1 MQNLIFS
8 IFPNQNFVDLGLFQF
23 GWERCTPAHSFG
35 PAARNHYLFHYILS
49 GTGTLMADDSKGV
62 TQTYSITSMQG
73 FMIFPNQITTYV
85 ADKQLPWEYVWLEF
99 DGLRVKSLLDTI
111 GLSLDKPV
119 YHARNKSLREDMANE
134 MLYIS
139 RHKDESPFH
148 LIGHL
153 YLFLDYLLRSAADEQ
168 LEHGS
173 KLREFYIHEALT
185 YIEHNFQNEI
195 TIEDIAKSYMD
206 VYDSRIIS
214 KAGTPFHNIVET
226 LDGDMIHGDMDEEI
240 TSGKCLIAAA
250 NPDLMESYI
259 EKDDIV
265 ILGNRYESQLCA
277 IEMGAKCIIVC
288 DGALVS
294 YTISR
299 LAESR
304 GCYIIKTP
312 YDTFTASRLINQS
325 IPIRFFMKSE
335 NLITFGL
342 GEYLDDIRD
351 TMAKKR
357 YRDFPILDW
366 NENYFGMIS
375 RRSLLGARKKKLI
388 LVDHNELTQ
397 AVDGMEEAEIIEII
411 DHHRIGSIE
420 TMGPVFFRNQPL
432 GCTATIIYQMY
443 RESGVEL
450 TEKIAGL
457 LCSAILSDTLIYRSP
472 TCTQCF

>member
-23 GWERCTPAHSFG
+23 GWERCAPAHSFG

-62 TQTYSITSMQG
+62 TQTYSIKSMQG

-195 TIEDIAKSYMD
+195 TIEDIAGVCGLNRTYFGKIFKEALGKTPQEFLLNYRMLKAAELLKLTSLSIGD
-206 VYDSRIIS
+206 VGLAVGYANQMHFSRAFKNNYGISPREWRYQNHVNNTVDS
-214 KAGTPFHNIVET
+214 
-226 LDGDMIHGDMDEEI
+226 DEE
-240 TSGKCLIAAA
+240 
-250 NPDLMESYI
+250 
-259 EKDDIV
+259 
-265 ILGNRYESQLCA
+265 
-277 IEMGAKCIIVC
+277 
-288 DGALVS
+288 
-294 YTISR
+294 
-299 LAESR
+299 
-304 GCYIIKTP
+304 
-312 YDTFTASRLINQS
+312 
-325 IPIRFFMKSE
+325 
-335 NLITFGL
+335 
-342 GEYLDDIRD
+342 
-351 TMAKKR
+351 
-357 YRDFPILDW
+357 
-366 NENYFGMIS
+366 
-375 RRSLLGARKKKLI
+375 
-388 LVDHNELTQ
+388 HTQ
-397 AVDGMEEAEIIEII
+397 
-411 DHHRIGSIE
+411 
-420 TMGPVFFRNQPL
+420 
-432 GCTATIIYQMY
+432 
-443 RESGVEL
+443 
-450 TEKIAGL
+450 
-457 LCSAILSDTLIYRSP
+457 
-472 TCTQCF
+472 

>member
-62 TQTYSITSMQG
+62 TQTYSIKSMQG

-195 TIEDIAKSYMD
+195 TIEDIAGVCGLNRTYFGKIFKEALGKTPQEFLLNYRMLKASELLKLTSLSIGD
-206 VYDSRIIS
+206 VGLAVGYANQMHFSRAFKNNYGISPREWRYQNHINNTVDS
-214 KAGTPFHNIVET
+214 
-226 LDGDMIHGDMDEEI
+226 DEE
-240 TSGKCLIAAA
+240 
-250 NPDLMESYI
+250 
-259 EKDDIV
+259 
-265 ILGNRYESQLCA
+265 
-277 IEMGAKCIIVC
+277 
-288 DGALVS
+288 
-294 YTISR
+294 
-299 LAESR
+299 
-304 GCYIIKTP
+304 
-312 YDTFTASRLINQS
+312 
-325 IPIRFFMKSE
+325 
-335 NLITFGL
+335 
-342 GEYLDDIRD
+342 
-351 TMAKKR
+351 
-357 YRDFPILDW
+357 
-366 NENYFGMIS
+366 
-375 RRSLLGARKKKLI
+375 
-388 LVDHNELTQ
+388 HTQ
-397 AVDGMEEAEIIEII
+397 
-411 DHHRIGSIE
+411 
-420 TMGPVFFRNQPL
+420 
-432 GCTATIIYQMY
+432 
-443 RESGVEL
+443 
-450 TEKIAGL
+450 
-457 LCSAILSDTLIYRSP
+457 
-472 TCTQCF
+472 

>member
-62 TQTYSITSMQG
+62 TQTYSIKSMQG

-195 TIEDIAKSYMD
+195 TIEDIAGVCGLNRTYFGKIFKEALGKTPQEFLLNYRMLKAAELLKLTSLSIGD
-206 VYDSRIIS
+206 VGLAVGYANQRHFSRAFKNNYGISPREWRYQNHINNTVDS
-214 KAGTPFHNIVET
+214 
-226 LDGDMIHGDMDEEI
+226 DEE
-240 TSGKCLIAAA
+240 
-250 NPDLMESYI
+250 
-259 EKDDIV
+259 
-265 ILGNRYESQLCA
+265 
-277 IEMGAKCIIVC
+277 
-288 DGALVS
+288 
-294 YTISR
+294 
-299 LAESR
+299 
-304 GCYIIKTP
+304 
-312 YDTFTASRLINQS
+312 
-325 IPIRFFMKSE
+325 
-335 NLITFGL
+335 
-342 GEYLDDIRD
+342 
-351 TMAKKR
+351 
-357 YRDFPILDW
+357 
-366 NENYFGMIS
+366 
-375 RRSLLGARKKKLI
+375 
-388 LVDHNELTQ
+388 HTQ
-397 AVDGMEEAEIIEII
+397 
-411 DHHRIGSIE
+411 
-420 TMGPVFFRNQPL
+420 
-432 GCTATIIYQMY
+432 
-443 RESGVEL
+443 
-450 TEKIAGL
+450 
-457 LCSAILSDTLIYRSP
+457 
-472 TCTQCF
+472 

>member
-62 TQTYSITSMQG
+62 TQTYSIKSMQG

-119 YHARNKSLREDMANE
+119 YHARNKNLREDMANE

-195 TIEDIAKSYMD
+195 TIEDIAGVCGLNRTYFGKIFKEALGKTPQEFLLNYRMLKAAELLKLTSLSIGD
-206 VYDSRIIS
+206 VGLAVGYANQMHFSRAFKNNYGISPREWRYQNHINNTVDS
-214 KAGTPFHNIVET
+214 
-226 LDGDMIHGDMDEEI
+226 DEE
-240 TSGKCLIAAA
+240 
-250 NPDLMESYI
+250 
-259 EKDDIV
+259 
-265 ILGNRYESQLCA
+265 
-277 IEMGAKCIIVC
+277 
-288 DGALVS
+288 
-294 YTISR
+294 
-299 LAESR
+299 
-304 GCYIIKTP
+304 
-312 YDTFTASRLINQS
+312 
-325 IPIRFFMKSE
+325 
-335 NLITFGL
+335 
-342 GEYLDDIRD
+342 
-351 TMAKKR
+351 
-357 YRDFPILDW
+357 
-366 NENYFGMIS
+366 
-375 RRSLLGARKKKLI
+375 
-388 LVDHNELTQ
+388 HTQ
-397 AVDGMEEAEIIEII
+397 
-411 DHHRIGSIE
+411 
-420 TMGPVFFRNQPL
+420 
-432 GCTATIIYQMY
+432 
-443 RESGVEL
+443 
-450 TEKIAGL
+450 
-457 LCSAILSDTLIYRSP
+457 
-472 TCTQCF
+472 

>member
-62 TQTYSITSMQG
+62 TQTYSIKSMQG

-195 TIEDIAKSYMD
+195 TIEDIAGVCGLNRTYFGKIFKEALGKTPQEFLLNYRMLKAAELVKLTSLSIGD
-206 VYDSRIIS
+206 VGLAVGYANQMHFSRAFKNNYGISPREWRYQNHINNTVDS
-214 KAGTPFHNIVET
+214 
-226 LDGDMIHGDMDEEI
+226 DEE
-240 TSGKCLIAAA
+240 
-250 NPDLMESYI
+250 
-259 EKDDIV
+259 
-265 ILGNRYESQLCA
+265 
-277 IEMGAKCIIVC
+277 
-288 DGALVS
+288 
-294 YTISR
+294 
-299 LAESR
+299 
-304 GCYIIKTP
+304 
-312 YDTFTASRLINQS
+312 
-325 IPIRFFMKSE
+325 
-335 NLITFGL
+335 
-342 GEYLDDIRD
+342 
-351 TMAKKR
+351 
-357 YRDFPILDW
+357 
-366 NENYFGMIS
+366 
-375 RRSLLGARKKKLI
+375 
-388 LVDHNELTQ
+388 HTQ
-397 AVDGMEEAEIIEII
+397 
-411 DHHRIGSIE
+411 
-420 TMGPVFFRNQPL
+420 
-432 GCTATIIYQMY
+432 
-443 RESGVEL
+443 
-450 TEKIAGL
+450 
-457 LCSAILSDTLIYRSP
+457 
-472 TCTQCF
+472 

>member
-62 TQTYSITSMQG
+62 TQTYSIKSMQG

-99 DGLRVKSLLDTI
+99 DGLRVKSLLDTV

-173 KLREFYIHEALT
+173 KLREFYIHEALN

-195 TIEDIAKSYMD
+195 TIEDIAGVCGLNRTYFGKIFKEALGKTPQEFLLNYRMLKAAELLKLTSLSIGD
-206 VYDSRIIS
+206 VGLAVGYANQMHFSRAFKNNYGISPREWRYQNHINNTVDS
-214 KAGTPFHNIVET
+214 
-226 LDGDMIHGDMDEEI
+226 DEE
-240 TSGKCLIAAA
+240 
-250 NPDLMESYI
+250 
-259 EKDDIV
+259 
-265 ILGNRYESQLCA
+265 
-277 IEMGAKCIIVC
+277 
-288 DGALVS
+288 
-294 YTISR
+294 
-299 LAESR
+299 
-304 GCYIIKTP
+304 
-312 YDTFTASRLINQS
+312 
-325 IPIRFFMKSE
+325 
-335 NLITFGL
+335 
-342 GEYLDDIRD
+342 
-351 TMAKKR
+351 
-357 YRDFPILDW
+357 
-366 NENYFGMIS
+366 
-375 RRSLLGARKKKLI
+375 
-388 LVDHNELTQ
+388 HTQ
-397 AVDGMEEAEIIEII
+397 
-411 DHHRIGSIE
+411 
-420 TMGPVFFRNQPL
+420 
-432 GCTATIIYQMY
+432 
-443 RESGVEL
+443 
-450 TEKIAGL
+450 
-457 LCSAILSDTLIYRSP
+457 
-472 TCTQCF
+472 